1 MTFDPVTIGLE
12 IGSKLIDRLWPDPT
26 KAAEAKLELIKLQ
39 QSGELSIVLGQLE
52 VNKVEAANPSVFV
65 SGWRPFVGWVCG
77 TGLAM
82 QFIVSPLFTWG
93 AQLLGKT
100 LTLPSLDTTTLI
112 TMLGGLLGLG
122 GLRTYEKIN
131 EVARI
136 K

>member
-1 MTFDPVTIGLE
+1 MANDPITAALDIG
-12 IGSKLIDRLWPDPT
+12 GKLIDRLWPDPT

-39 QSGELSIVLGQLE
+39 QSGELSTILGQLE
-52 VNKVEAANPSVFV
+52 VNKAEAANPSVFV

-82 QFIVSPLFTWG
+82 QFIVSPMLTWA
-93 AQLLGKT
+93 AQLIGRT
-100 LTLPSLDTTTLI
+100 LTLPPLDTATLL

-131 EVARI
+131 EVARM

>member
-1 MTFDPVTIGLE
+1 MALDPVTAALDIG
-12 IGSKLIDRLWPDPT
+12 GKLIDRLWPDPA

-39 QSGELSIVLGQLE
+39 QSGELSVVIGQLE
-52 VNKVEAANPSVFV
+52 VNKAEAANPSVFV

-82 QFIVSPLFTWG
+82 QFIVSPTLTWV
-93 AQLLGKT
+93 AQLLERT
-100 LTLPSLDTTTLI
+100 LILPPLDTATLI

-131 EVARI
+131 EVARMR
-136 K
+136 